1 MMTLQ
6 QIRDQS
12 PCLEGWTKLLKS
24 LGNPPMDTVISLGDV
39 AKSNGAADAWWCVRA
54 LDWSDMT
61 LRRQVIA
68 ALMPSVERAA
78 KHTTDKRVHD
88 CIGALKDWIDGKP
101 ADFDGAAMAAEA
113 ASAEAAAAWAAKAA
127 EAAMAA
133 ATKAAEAA
141 SAEAASAEA
150 AAAWAAKAAASAE
163 AAEAWAAKAAEA
175 AMAAKAWAAKAAE
188 TAMAAKAWAA
198 KAAETAMA
206 AKAAEAVEMKAQR
219 ADLIAAFPPLIL
231 HNDP

>member
-113 ASAEAAAAWAAKAA
+113 ASAEAA
-127 EAAMAA
+127 
-133 ATKAAEAA
+133 
-141 SAEAASAEA
+141 SAEA